1 MRVIQEDGNYFG
13 ENRVLGIGNAKPEL
27 KYGKVAKELREKAN
41 LTIEELSKELSV
53 KAKLIEEIENQ
64 TKGMSEDTMQR
75 YIDKFNVK
83 KEDFF
88 DMNTARLILGENGVV
103 LKTFETAGHLIQFDF
118 DRNAVYDGMYEMDRK
133 LLHLQGYL
141 YQNFVIDEHGA
152 AYIKVTNDVLRQF
165 EVTPSETS
173 LLVGSLGNV
182 KGICAWVIFIEEG
195 NTIRV
200 RLRSKGPII
209 NQLAKKYNG
218 GGHPLASGASAN
230 SWEEADHVIEDLK
243 EICRDY
249 K

>member
-103 LKTFETAGHLIQFDF
+103 LKTFETAEECRAALEKLMKIYLEDTNCLIDF
-118 DRNAVYDGMYEMDRK
+118 RK
-133 LLHLQGYL
+133 
-141 YQNFVIDEHGA
+141 
-152 AYIKVTNDVLRQF
+152 
-165 EVTPSETS
+165 EV
-173 LLVGSLGNV
+173 
-182 KGICAWVIFIEEG
+182 
-195 NTIRV
+195 
-200 RLRSKGPII
+200 
-209 NQLAKKYNG
+209 
-218 GGHPLASGASAN
+218 
-230 SWEEADHVIEDLK
+230 
-243 EICRDY
+243 
-249 K
+249 